1 MLHYLALTSRV
12 WEIVSLYLSDFLS
25 RNRRKKTYPVHL
37 LACTVCT
44 WRSFESCCLETL
56 VSDLSLLPCSDFTSP
71 NFFFSCICKKSLY
84 KQCSAV
90 SKHCEVFPFAS
101 CFCSVFVKRP
111 CLLCTGVSVNVNAFS
126 ISYCVFQ
133 HVGTQVSLQ
142 QLLLLFIYG
151 KTRLKKTCACKS
163 ESTGSVK
170 LCSHEL
176 ISPPPKYASQL
187 VT

>member
-1 MLHYLALTSRV
+1 M
-12 WEIVSLYLSDFLS
+12 
-25 RNRRKKTYPVHL
+25 HL
-37 LACTVCT
+37 PACKVCT
-44 WRSFESCCLETL
+44 WRSSESCCVWSKTL
-56 VSDLSLLPCSDFTSP
+56 SVLGFHVIWFL
-71 NFFFSCICKKSLY
+71 FFSCICKKSLC

-101 CFCSVFVKRP
+101 CFCSVFVERP

-126 ISYCVFQ
+126 ISYWVFQ
-133 HVGTQVSLQ
+133 HVGTRVSLQ
-142 QLLLLFIYG
+142 QTVLLFIYG

-176 ISPPPKYASQL
+176 VISPPPNYASQL